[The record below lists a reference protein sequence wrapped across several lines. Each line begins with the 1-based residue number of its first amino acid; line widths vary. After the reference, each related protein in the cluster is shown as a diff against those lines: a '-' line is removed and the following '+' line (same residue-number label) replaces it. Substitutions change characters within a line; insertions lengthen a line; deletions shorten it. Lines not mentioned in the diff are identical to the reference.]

1 MKKYLLILLIICL
14 TVSACAA
21 KENGRSIVGSWKLTA
36 YGPADSPTPAVPD
49 VEAILNFGTDGTL
62 AGTTGCNQIGGEYR
76 VEGDQITFGPI
87 VSTLIAC
94 PDLQMAQEETML
106 QVLTD
111 TASFKIEGD
120 TLTITNND
128 MVLVFEAVTTGS

>member
-1 MKKYLLILLIICL
+1 MKKYMLILLIICL

-21 KENGRSIVGSWKLTA
+21 KENGRSLVGSWKLTA
-36 YGPADSPTPAVPD
+36 YGPVDSPTPAVPD
-49 VEAILNFGTDGTL
+49 VEAILSFGADGTL
-62 AGTTGCNQIGGEYR
+62 TGNTGCNQIGGEYK
-76 VEGDQITFGPI
+76 VEGDQITFDSI

-111 TASFKIEGD
+111 TATFKIEVNI
-120 TLTITNND
+120 LTITNND
-128 MVLVFEAVTTGS
+128 MVLVFEAMTNAT

>member
-1 MKKYLLILLIICL
+1 MKKYLLSLLIICL
-14 TVSACAA
+14 TVSSCAS
-21 KENGRSIVGSWKLTA
+21 KQSGRSLVGSWKLIA
-36 YGPADSPTPAVPD
+36 YGPVDSPAPAVPD
-49 VEAILNFGTDGTL
+49 VEAILSFGADGTL
-62 AGTTGCNQIGGEYR
+62 TGNTGCNQIGGEYK
-76 VEGDQITFGPI
+76 VEGDQIAFDSI

-111 TASFKIEGD
+111 TATFKIEGN

-128 MVLVFEAVTTGS
+128 MALVFEAVTTGS